1 MTLRE
6 KLAEVNPDL
15 VGERFTRGVSGCPY
29 NYDFLHV
36 DDLLCE
42 VTEYHPASILDVC
55 RECWNREYV
64 PAETVDHPEHYQK
77 MELNKWLE
85 HARLLVRVVEKDTCV
100 HAEIEYEDLVQELA
114 WFEELQAYRDTGLT
128 PEQVNELEATLWK
141 EQGLIAR
148 ESDRERERGRWIPL
162 DKDPWI
168 HECKCSKCGARTLVR
183 LWESAGKGTKFCPNC
198 GAKMD
203 ETC

>member
-15 VGERFTRGVSGCPY
+15 VGERFTKGVSGCPY

-64 PAETVDHPEHYQK
+64 PAETVDHPEHYRIGKYECIDEMLAMFGVEQVKAFCRCNVYKYRYRATQK
-77 MELNKWLE
+77 GGE
-85 HARLLVRVVEKDTCV
+85 
-100 HAEIEYEDLVQELA
+100 EDLQKAEWYMDFLMK
-114 WFEELQAYRDTGLT
+114 
-128 PEQVNELEATLWK
+128 LEGRENRNVTL
-141 EQGLIAR
+141 L
-148 ESDRERERGRWIPL
+148 
-162 DKDPWI
+162 
-168 HECKCSKCGARTLVR
+168 
-183 LWESAGKGTKFCPNC
+183 
-198 GAKMD
+198 
-203 ETC
+203 